1 MKSCRGISLEQV
13 VRFWRLFNVLK
24 LEKLCDQL
32 LKRTT
37 TNKYT
42 VKDPFSCAK
51 EVQELD
57 PNPATASVD
66 IKSLFTIHRKVL
78 LVGY

>member
-1 MKSCRGISLEQV
+1 MEQV
-13 VRFWRLFNVLK
+13 VTFWRFFNDFK
-24 LEKLCDQL
+24 LGKLCDQL
-32 LKRTT
+32 LKQTT

-66 IKSLFTIHRKVL
+66 IKSLFTVHQKVL
-78 LVGY
+78 FVG

>member
-1 MKSCRGISLEQV
+1 MISCSNQY
-13 VRFWRLFNVLK
+13 FK
-24 LEKLCDQL
+24 LEKLWDQL

-78 LVGY
+78 LVAY